1 MTQER
6 PSAQSQKPAGAPRP
20 APRRLGLKWKIVGGL
35 VGGVLLFSVIV
46 LLVVNHQMRRLVR
59 SQLDLR
65 ALDIATNLSDS
76 VAAHVLKGNNL
87 DVYALVAKYA
97 LLPGVAYTLVR
108 DGKGKVL
115 AHSLGTLPQE
125 LRESSSPLGQP
136 QASRREIPFRGRRVY
151 ETSAP
156 MLEGRIGR
164 VSVGI
169 WTHTVEDE
177 IRRAILPLVGVI
189 AIALAASLLFAV
201 LVTRGITGRVLR
213 LRELADKV
221 SLGDLE
227 TPVGIESNDEI
238 GDLAHAL
245 ERMRASLKAAIARLS
260 RT

>member
-1 MTQER
+1 MNQER
-6 PSAQSQKPAGAPRP
+6 PSSQSQKPAGAPRP
-20 APRRLGLKWKIVGGL
+20 APRRLGLKWKIIGGL
-35 VGGVLLFSVIV
+35 LSGVLLFGVLV
-46 LLVVNHQMRRLVR
+46 LLVVNHQMSRVLR

-76 VAAHVLKGNNL
+76 AAAHVLKGNAL
-87 DVYALVAKYA
+87 DVHALVSKYS

-108 DGKGKVL
+108 DGKGKVI
-115 AHSLGTLPQE
+115 AHSLGALAQE
-125 LRESSSPLGQP
+125 LRESSTSPGQR
-136 QASRREIPFRGRRVY
+136 QASQRELPFRGRRVY
-151 ETSAP
+151 ETTAP
-156 MLEGRIGR
+156 LLEGRIGN

-189 AIALAASLLFAV
+189 LIALAASLLFAV
-201 LVTRGITGRVLR
+201 LVTQGITGRVLR
-213 LRELADKV
+213 LKELADKV

-245 ERMRASLKAAIARLS
+245 ERMRASLKAAMARLS